1 MCLRQIYEQQSKV
14 PVLEKRVSNSSLE
27 RQ

>member
-1 MCLRQIYEQQSKV
+1 LRQIYEQQSKV